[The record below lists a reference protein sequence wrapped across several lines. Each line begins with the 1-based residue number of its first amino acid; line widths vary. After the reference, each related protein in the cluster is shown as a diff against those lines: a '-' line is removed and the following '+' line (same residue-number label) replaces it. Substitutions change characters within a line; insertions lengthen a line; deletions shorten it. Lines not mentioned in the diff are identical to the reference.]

1 MDEKTTFTAEE
12 KELSEEIIKHTMRTA
27 ASSFPFLAKPIYSL
41 KTKPSDE
48 IESIC
53 SDYEYIYYN
62 PKWLIDKYTKNG
74 KKMENTI
81 IHTVLHNLYLHPSMT
96 TENDK
101 VFEAAADM
109 SVFCMMKNA
118 DALRTNSAID
128 KEFDAFLKLCD
139 DTSTSALFKKADE
152 DAVVFNKMFSI
163 VSKLKEDDHNLWYT
177 KRKDTPP
184 EQDNAPQQ
192 SGEPKEMTVS
202 DEPQNGNG
210 TQEGNDTSNKSQN
223 ANAAAVGS
231 QMNKNEEMWSN
242 MLVQAKANA
251 RSPQYGSAHGNM
263 FDEIKKPDRFSK
275 MSYLEYM
282 KRFAVQEIMSEDPDT
297 FDVIMYTWGMDNL
310 GDTPIIEFSETR
322 EQCSVTDIIIAIDM
336 SGSCGGDIAVNFLR
350 QIYTLFEQLNIRS
363 SVNIRVVTFDTQ
375 ITSEKIIRSRKDAEK
390 LIRDYKG
397 TGWGGTSFECVFDYA
412 DNFSKNNRGKKLKGL
427 FFFSDAMG
435 SFPEQKP
442 KYRTTFFVPVDNDP
456 MFCYDNYC
464 FVPDWAELVKYKD

>member
-1 MDEKTTFTAEE
+1 MDEKTVFTAEE
-12 KELSEEIIKHTMRTA
+12 RELSEQIIKHTMRTA

-41 KTKPSDE
+41 KTKPAEE

-62 PKWLIDKYTKNG
+62 PKWLIDKYNKNG

-81 IHTVLHNLYLHPSMT
+81 IHTILHNLYLHPSMT

-118 DALRTNSAID
+118 DALKTNAAID
-128 KEFDAFLKLCD
+128 KEFDAFLKLCGG
-139 DTSTSALFKKADE
+139 TSTSELFKAAEADP
-152 DAVVFNKMFSI
+152 AVFNKMFSI

-177 KRKDTPP
+177 KRKDNPP
-184 EQDNAPQQ
+184 EQENAPQQ
-192 SGEPKEMTVS
+192 AGEPTEITVS

-210 TQEGNDTSNKSQN
+210 SDGEPQN

-231 QMNKNEEMWSN
+231 QMNKNEEMWSS
-242 MLVQAKANA
+242 MLVQAQANA
-251 RSPQYGSAHGNM
+251 RSPQYGSSHGNM

-275 MSYLEYM
+275 VSYLEYL
-282 KRFAVQEIMSEDPDT
+282 KRFAIQEIMSEDPDT

-310 GDTPIIEFSETR
+310 GDTPIVEFSETR

-336 SGSCGGDIAVNFLR
+336 SGSCSGDIAVNFLR

-363 SVNIRVVTFDTQ
+363 SVNIHVVTFDTQ
-375 ITSEKIIRSRKDAEK
+375 ITGEKIIRSRKDAER
-390 LIRDYKG
+390 LIRDYEG
-397 TGWGGTSFECVFDYA
+397 VGWGGTSFECVFDYA
-412 DNFSKNNRGKKLKGL
+412 DEFSKKNRGKKLKGL

-464 FVPDWAELVKYKD
+464 FVPDWVELVKYKD

>member
-223 ANAAAVGS
+223 ANAVSAGS

>member
-1 MDEKTTFTAEE
+1 MDEKTILTAEE
-12 KELSEEIIKHTMRTA
+12 KELSEQIIRHTMRTA
-27 ASSFPFLAKPIYSL
+27 AVSFPFLAKPIYSL

-96 TENDK
+96 NENDK

-118 DALRTNSAID
+118 DALRTNSAIN
-128 KEFDAFLKLCD
+128 KEFDAFLKLCSG
-139 DTSTSALFKKADE
+139 TSTSELFKAAEADP
-152 DAVVFNKMFSI
+152 AVFNKMFSI

-177 KRKDTPP
+177 KRKDV
-184 EQDNAPQQ
+184 PQQ
-192 SGEPKEMTVS
+192 GQQAGEHMEITVS
-202 DEPQNGNG
+202 NESQNGNAA
-210 TQEGNDTSNKSQN
+210 QQDGNSQN
-223 ANAAAVGS
+223 ANAVSGGS
-231 QMNKNEEMWSN
+231 QQDKYEEMWSN
-242 MLVQAKANA
+242 MLVQAKAAA
-251 RSPQYGSAHGNM
+251 RSTQYGSAHGNM
-263 FDEIKKPDRFSK
+263 FDEIKKPNRFSR

-282 KRFAVQEIMSEDPDT
+282 KRFAVQEIISEDPDT
-297 FDVIMYTWGMDNL
+297 FDIIMYTWGMDNL
-310 GDTPIIEFSETR
+310 DDTPIIEFSETR
-322 EQCSVTDIIIAIDM
+322 EQCSVSDIIIAIDM
-336 SGSCGGDIAVNFLR
+336 SGSCSGDIAVNFLR

-375 ITSEKIIRSRKDAEK
+375 ITSEKIIRSRKDAERF
-390 LIRDYKG
+390 IRDYKG
-397 TGWGGTSFECVFDYA
+397 MGWGGTSFECVFKYA
-412 DNFSKNNRGKKLKGL
+412 DEFSKSNRGKKLKGL

-464 FVPDWAELVKYKD
+464 FVPDWVELVKYKD